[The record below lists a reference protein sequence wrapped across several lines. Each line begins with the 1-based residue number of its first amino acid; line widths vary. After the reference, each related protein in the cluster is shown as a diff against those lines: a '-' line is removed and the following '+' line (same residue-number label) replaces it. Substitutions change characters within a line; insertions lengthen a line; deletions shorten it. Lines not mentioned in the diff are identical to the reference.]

1 MPQCYKCFL
10 IINTFDQL
18 FLHIK
23 VYHPHDTTPFKCLEI
38 NCHRV
43 FDSLKSFKKHTR
55 VHSNNPIN
63 IHCVSTFSPNQPTNS
78 VQPVEIEPN
87 IFPAVE
93 ISTKNNQIEDFEL
106 SVYNKALCLLSKWY
120 GESGVPRNKIQ
131 LIIDD
136 FTDFIN
142 DFLPQFK
149 NEVLNTLTKFQPP
162 GGDIILSNISSMF
175 DVMCNPFKNLKTEHK
190 RFKVLDEM
198 GMLIRPKTIHVGNR
212 MNDKLQ
218 NGCVIAENI
227 PINIYSVPLPILF
240 KRFFE
245 LPNVYNTM
253 ITYTNKL
260 LKDTNIVYNYIQS
273 ESWREKIEL
282 HPNKTL
288 FPFLLYFDEFETNNP
303 LGSHRGVQKLGAV
316 YISMP
321 SFPPEL
327 ISKLESIFLVLLF
340 NSIDKKQVGNTEIFK
355 NLISEIKDLEENGI
369 EVFIND
375 ESIKVYFCLALI
387 VGDNLGLHGMMG
399 FSESFV
405 ANYPCRFCLCSK
417 TVCHKQLFQID
428 NELRNTEN
436 YEIDV
441 NTENMSET
449 GIVERSIWNTIP
461 SFHVVNNYSVDL
473 MHDIL
478 EGVCG
483 YDIFSILRHFIFV
496 MKYFTL
502 ETLNHRI
509 KFFNYGTTDIRNRP
523 PLLLEN
529 TLKSN
534 SNTIKMSASEMWNFV
549 RYLGL
554 LIGDLVD
561 VESEYWCLYILLK
574 KILDIVTSNCIG
586 PECPSLLEL
595 LISEHNDL
603 YLKLTKLNLKPKFHH
618 LIHYPMVM
626 RKVGPLINIWS
637 MRFEAKHKESK
648 TAAAAISSRK
658 NICYTL
664 VLKSQLKMSH
674 QFYHKTNFDFSN
686 LSHVG
691 KVLNITST
699 IKENLSIT
707 LNNPDI
713 YKSQFVSWINFKGTR
728 YTNNNMC
735 IVIDMCDET
744 NSLPVYGSLK
754 YLCVSSD
761 MQPLTICMLFETV
774 GFDDRF
780 QAYCVKKTS
789 TMISIQ
795 FNEIPYIRPTF
806 VCIKNNS
813 CFIP

>member
-23 VYHPHDTTPFKCLEI
+23 VYHPHDTIPFKCLES
-38 NCHRV
+38 NCYRV
-43 FDSLKSFKKHTR
+43 FDSFKSFKKHTR
-55 VHSNNPIN
+55 VYSNNPIN
-63 IHCVSTFSPNQPTNS
+63 INYSSTFSPNQPINS
-78 VQPVEIEPN
+78 VQPVDIEPT

-93 ISTKNNQIEDFEL
+93 TSTKNNQIEDFEL
-106 SVYNKALCLLSKWY
+106 CVFNKALCLLSKWY

-142 DFLPQFK
+142 DCLPQLK
-149 NEVLNTLTKFQPP
+149 NEVLDALTKFQPTC
-162 GGDIILSNISSMF
+162 DIILSNISSMF
-175 DVMCNPFKNLKTEHK
+175 DAMCNPFKNLKTEHK
-190 RFKVLDEM
+190 RFKVLDEI

-212 MNDKLQ
+212 INDKLQ
-218 NGCVIAENI
+218 NGCVIAENV

-253 ITYTNKL
+253 ITYTNEL
-260 LKDTNIVYNYIQS
+260 LKDTNIIFNYIQS
-273 ESWREKIEL
+273 ESWREKIEIY
-282 HPNKTL
+282 PNKTL

-327 ISKLESIFLVLLF
+327 ASKLESIFLVLLF

-355 NLISEIKDLEENGI
+355 SLISEIKDLEENGI
-369 EVFIND
+369 EVLIND
-375 ESIKVYFCLALI
+375 ESIKLYFCLALI

-405 ANYPCRFCLCSK
+405 ANYPCRFCRCSK
-417 TVCHKQLFQID
+417 TVCQKQLFQID

-441 NTENMSET
+441 NTENVAET
-449 GIVERSIWNTIP
+449 GIVERSIWNTIH

-483 YDIFSILRHFIFV
+483 YDIFSILRHFVFV
-496 MKYFTL
+496 MIYFTL
-502 ETLNHRI
+502 ETLNRRI
-509 KFFNYGTTDIRNRP
+509 KFFNYGPTGIRNRP
-523 PLLLEN
+523 PLFSEN

-534 SNTIKMSASEMWNFV
+534 SKTIKMSASEMWNFV

-561 VESEYWCLYILLK
+561 VDSEYWSLYILLK

-586 PECPSLLEL
+586 PECPSLLEI

-626 RKVGPLINIWS
+626 QKIGPLINIWS

-648 TAAAAISSRK
+648 TAASAISSRK

-674 QFYHKTNFDFSN
+674 QFYSKTNFGFSN

-691 KVLNITST
+691 KVLNITSA

-713 YKSQFVSWINFKGTR
+713 CKSQFVSWINFKGTR

-735 IVIDMCDET
+735 IVIDMCDKT

-754 YLCVSSD
+754 YLCVSPD
-761 MQPLTICMLFETV
+761 IQPLAICMLFETV

-789 TMISIQ
+789 TMMAIQ
-795 FNEIPYIRPTF
+795 FNEIPCIRPTF
-806 VCIKNNS
+806 VCTKNNS

>member
-1 MPQCYKCFL
+1 
-10 IINTFDQL
+10 
-18 FLHIK
+18 
-23 VYHPHDTTPFKCLEI
+23 YHPHDTTPFKCLEI

-218 NGCVIAENI
+218 NGC
-227 PINIYSVPLPILF
+227 
-240 KRFFE
+240 
-245 LPNVYNTM
+245 
-253 ITYTNKL
+253 
-260 LKDTNIVYNYIQS
+260 
-273 ESWREKIEL
+273 
-282 HPNKTL
+282 
-288 FPFLLYFDEFETNNP
+288 FETNNP

-509 KFFNYGTTDIRNRP
+509 KFFNYGSTDIRNRP

-561 VESEYWCLYILLK
+561 VESEYWCFIWFIEISLRIL
-574 KILDIVTSNCIG
+574 
-586 PECPSLLEL
+586 
-595 LISEHNDL
+595 
-603 YLKLTKLNLKPKFHH
+603 
-618 LIHYPMVM
+618 
-626 RKVGPLINIWS
+626 
-637 MRFEAKHKESK
+637 
-648 TAAAAISSRK
+648 
-658 NICYTL
+658 
-664 VLKSQLKMSH
+664 
-674 QFYHKTNFDFSN
+674 
-686 LSHVG
+686 
-691 KVLNITST
+691 
-699 IKENLSIT
+699 
-707 LNNPDI
+707 
-713 YKSQFVSWINFKGTR
+713 R
-728 YTNNNMC
+728 YAT
-735 IVIDMCDET
+735 
-744 NSLPVYGSLK
+744 
-754 YLCVSSD
+754 
-761 MQPLTICMLFETV
+761 
-774 GFDDRF
+774 
-780 QAYCVKKTS
+780 
-789 TMISIQ
+789 
-795 FNEIPYIRPTF
+795 FNHMYAF
-806 VCIKNNS
+806 
-813 CFIP
+813 